1 MLIDRLHKK
10 ISSFGTKVATTSTST
25 SKNDDNVSIDN
36 IGSSSFEELDVT
48 TSTAAEPKEL
58 NPSSEAEALSNV
70 ASGIAASLGLVAEA
84 AAVVASSEFSEVTTN
99 HHETATVSGA
109 GPLAGMTNKIN
120 NFTLKKDKS
129 NLDIQKKI
137 R

>member
-1 MLIDRLHKK
+1 MFICRLQKK
-10 ISSFGTKVATTSTST
+10 MASYGTKVATST
-25 SKNDDNVSIDN
+25 SKNDDNNASIDN
-36 IGSSSFEELDVT
+36 IGSSSFAELDVT
-48 TSTAAEPKEL
+48 TSTPAEPKEL

-109 GPLAGMTNKIN
+109 GPLAGMKNKIN
-120 NFTLKKDKS
+120 NFTLKKTL
-129 NLDIQKKI
+129 NPL
-137 R
+137 